1 LIRPKTYQQ
10 FNFCLI
16 FLDHI
21 KIKKIT
27 IFAALKNA
35 DVA

>member
-1 LIRPKTYQQ
+1 MMNRSVN
-10 FNFCLI
+10 NFCLI
-16 FLDHI
+16 FIHPI
-21 KIKKIT
+21 RIKKIT